1 MPSSML
7 FAVNNEGRVFGLST
21 NGTKWREF
29 PYLGLDF
36 KHLSAVPNFL
46 WAVGGDRQIYVHVH
60 GLDIPIKVKEE
71 AYENQRWYP
80 LDGFSKRLLPTDR
93 YQFSSE
99 DGLID
104 RNRENI
110 RVPSMAWQWEGDWY
124 IETVMNGEPL
134 DHDGWTYAVDFP
146 ATYYSTQQ
154 WTSCVR
160 RRKWVRSRKYC
171 AMNSWCAI
179 APLHKDPTQEPFI
192 DVSVGGQ
199 SMNDNQGALQ
209 VWAVTAHGR
218 VMWRNGVSIISPE
231 GSRWNAVPMPAGC
244 EVKNISCGATGL
256 VWAVLWSGKALV
268 RTGVSLKTP
277 MGEGWLEVESPDEEV
292 KLIQVSVGV
301 NSVWAVTADRRV
313 WFRKGIKGETAASD
327 ELARG
332 SGWVEMVG
340 DMSLV
345 SVAPND
351 QVFAVGVDDRSLYFR
366 VGVTPAELTGKRW
379 KCLQAAVQLSRTS
392 STSSYVHVRQHHST
406 ASLNNSSGSVESIDW
421 LETSRSAPTS
431 LKIQPVWQKPVQPR
445 SLPASEG
452 SVEEPYL
459 LDSLTLHFS
468 ENREEKPQRKLTA
481 WSPIRSV
488 GSLLGLEAKIDTDP
502 HADWDG
508 VVYPE
513 RETICEPGWFQ
524 ADTLWSCVEAGA
536 LSLNVQHLPNWFV
549 ENTSSDGLETAPWR
563 SKILGEL
570 KRVNSRASAGFDNY
584 EIAIEMT
591 SCVKSIE
598 CRCCLAGQKLPIFED
613 CILQLEWV
621 GSNSVTVDTASL
633 SVLSLDKKLT
643 MCQLSLSEVVCISSA
658 SEPGCPRI
666 AIHTVDTT
674 TKSLIPLRLQ
684 FSGDVDH
691 DDWIAYLSSIHAKM
705 FSLESAPS
713 DCSIWAT
720 TQLGD
725 VYVFDHSTIKKQQ
738 ATSGCL
744 YKTDLSCKQ
753 VLSCGI
759 PWEHSLNN
767 GFPPDSVLTITGFIS
782 DNVERFSVNF
792 DCESESLIA
801 LHFNPRFKEKCVV
814 RNSFENGSWGN
825 EEREGILTLNPGG
838 DFDISFQCQED
849 GFKILLNGMVFTYF
863 EHRIPPQKITTLR
876 MIGNIE
882 LHSVVYESKEV
893 IVPLNEM
900 VWKQIGGH
908 LVVVET
914 CSSGVTWGISADNT
928 PYVYTAGWGGAF
940 LGGLQQT
947 SFGIHPMTDTYCCYV
962 YENQRWNPLSGF
974 TSRGLP
980 TDRPMWSDST
990 GHHKRSKET
999 TRLLSM
1005 HWQWITDWAIDFKTP
1020 GGVDA
1025 EGWQY
1030 AVDFSTSYHARKH
1043 LTDYVR
1049 RRRWIRKCK
1058 LTTSGPWAEV
1068 GNSKVIDISLQESAG
1083 FDAVYV
1089 WAVGF
1094 NGDALFR
1101 KGVTSNN
1108 PMGDNWEHI
1117 PCDQALFSISCG
1129 FFNQVWAV
1137 TRNGSLYWRFGI
1149 TASNPKGDVWE
1160 IVEPPKGSQMKK
1172 VSVARW
1178 AVWALDNDG
1187 HLFVRREV
1195 TPVFP
1200 EGTHW
1205 QSIPNI
1211 GCDSYV
1217 DISASGD
1224 EVWVIISEGMICR
1237 RTGVSCENPAGS
1249 SWDKGLKAN
1258 WQYISVRSYTSKTL
1272 PRNRFF
1278 TQSESRENKKY
1289 SLVKQDFGKFIE
1301 HSVNFPRFLF
1311 NVLRYLYPRTK

>member
-60 GLDIPIKVKEE
+60 GLDIPIRVKEE
-71 AYENQRWYP
+71 SYENQRWYP
-80 LDGFSKRLLPTDR
+80 LEGFSNRLLPTDR
-93 YQFSSE
+93 FQFSSE
-99 DGLID
+99 DGLTD
-104 RNRENI
+104 RKLEKI
-110 RVPSMAWQWEGDWY
+110 RVPSMAWQWEGDWH

-171 AMNSWCAI
+171 AMNSWCAV

-199 SMNDNQGALQ
+199 NMNDNQGALQ

-218 VMWRNGVSIISPE
+218 VMWRKGVSSTSPE
-231 GSRWNAVPMPAGC
+231 GSRWNAVPMPPGC

-268 RTGVSLKTP
+268 RTGVSVTSP
-277 MGEGWLEVESPDEEV
+277 MGENWLEVESPDDGV
-292 KLIQVSVGV
+292 KLSQVSVGI

-313 WFRKGIKGETAASD
+313 WFRKGVKGESAASD
-327 ELARG
+327 ELAKG

-366 VGVTPAELTGKRW
+366 VGVSPAELTGKRW

-392 STSSYVHVRQHHST
+392 STSSYVNVRQHHST
-406 ASLNNSSGSVESIDW
+406 ASLNNSCGSVESIDW

-431 LKIQPVWQKPVQPR
+431 LKIQPVWQKPVQPS

-452 SVEEPYL
+452 SVEEPFL
-459 LDSLTLHFS
+459 LDS
-468 ENREEKPQRKLTA
+468 EAKEEKPPRKLTA

-488 GSLLGLEAKIDTDP
+488 GSLLGLEAKTDTDP
-502 HADWDG
+502 NAEWDG

-513 RETICEPGWFQ
+513 RETICEPGWCQ

-549 ENTSSDGLETAPWR
+549 EYTSYDGRENAPWR
-563 SKILGEL
+563 SKIVNDL
-570 KRVNSRASAGFDNY
+570 KKCNNKTTQGFEKY
-584 EIAIEMT
+584 EIAVEMT
-591 SCVKSIE
+591 SCVKSVE
-598 CRCCLAGQKLPIFED
+598 CRCCLAGLKLVVFED
-613 CILQLEWV
+613 CFLQLEWV
-621 GSNSVTVDTASL
+621 GSNSLSIDTAT
-633 SVLSLDKKLT
+633 LSLLTLDKTITL
-643 MCQLSLSEVVCISSA
+643 CQLSMREIVCINSC

-666 AIHTVDTT
+666 AVHTMDTCS
-674 TKSLIPLRLQ
+674 KSILPLRLQ
-684 FSGDVDH
+684 FSCDVDH
-691 DDWIAYLSSIHAKM
+691 DDWMAYLSSIHAKM
-705 FSLESAPS
+705 FSLEGPPS
-713 DCSIWAT
+713 SCSIWST
-720 TQLGD
+720 NQLGD
-725 VYVFDHSTIKKQQ
+725 VYAFDHTTLKKQQ
-738 ATSGCL
+738 ATSDSL
-744 YKTDLSCKQ
+744 YRTELNCKQ
-753 VLSCGI
+753 LLANGKS
-759 PWEHSLNN
+759 WEHPLNN
-767 GFPPDSVLTITGFIS
+767 GFPPDSTLTISGFIP
-782 DNVERFSVNF
+782 DDAERFSINL
-792 DCESESLIA
+792 DCDSESTVA
-801 LHFNPRFKEKCVV
+801 LHFNPRFKEECVV
-814 RNSFENGSWGN
+814 RNSLENETWGN
-825 EEREGILTLNPGG
+825 EEREGKLTLIPGG
-838 DFDISFQCQED
+838 DFEILFICLDD
-849 GFKILLNGMVFTYF
+849 GYKILMNGLLFTYF
-863 EHRIPPQKITTLR
+863 EHRILPQKVTAVRIV
-876 MIGNIE
+876 GYIE
-882 LHSVVYESKEV
+882 LHKVIYESKEV

-928 PYVYTAGWGGAF
+928 PYCYTEGWGGAF
-940 LGGLQQT
+940 LGGLQQ
-947 SFGIHPMTDTYCCYV
+947 SGFGIHPMTDSYCCYV

-999 TRLLSM
+999 TKLLSK
-1005 HWQWITDWAIDFKTP
+1005 HWQWVSDWAVDFKTP
-1020 GGVDA
+1020 GGVDV

-1030 AVDFSTSYHARKH
+1030 AVDFSTSYHARKY

-1049 RRRWIRKCK
+1049 RRRWVRKCK

-1083 FDAVYV
+1083 VDAVYV
-1089 WAVGF
+1089 WAVGY

-1101 KGVTSNN
+1101 KGVTIKN
-1108 PMGDNWEHI
+1108 PMGDNWDHV
-1117 PCDQALFSISCG
+1117 PCDQSLVSISCG

-1137 TRNGSLYWRFGI
+1137 TRNGSLYWRIGI
-1149 TASNPKGDVWE
+1149 TVSNPKGDMWE

-1178 AVWALDNDG
+1178 AVWALDSDG

-1195 TPVFP
+1195 TPLFP

-1205 QSIPNI
+1205 QPVPNI
-1211 GCDSYV
+1211 GSDSYE

-1224 EVWVIISEGMICR
+1224 EVWTIISDGMICR
-1237 RTGVSCENPAGS
+1237 RTGVSCENPAGT
-1249 SWDKGLKAN
+1249 SWSKGLKAN

-1272 PRNRFF
+1272 PRNRDFNPF
-1278 TQSESRENKKY
+1278 QCRNAKNT
-1289 SLVKQDFGKFIE
+1289 SLVKQDFGKLLCDTVYI
-1301 HSVNFPRFLF
+1301 PRFLF
-1311 NVLRYLYPRTK
+1311 YFLHYMKFKKK